1 MVAKRHGDPK
11 PPPEVISYYEQFP
24 EESRLMS
31 GPFRL
36 EFERTKE
43 ILSRVLAKPPSVV
56 VDVGGA
62 AGTYSS
68 WLSALGYEVHLVD
81 GSPRLVEEARRR
93 SATLAKPISS
103 LLIGDARR
111 LPQGNGSA
119 NAVLLMGPLYHLPAA
134 ADRLLALREALRV
147 LVRSGVVVTAAISR
161 YASAL
166 DGLARKLA
174 LDPRFVEMRDRDLE
188 DGQHRNKTDDM
199 SYFTT
204 APEPRAPRR
213 LRGVPTWTPGR
224 GRRDV
229 AIGGDPPSFRL
240 TTGWT

>member
-81 GSPRLVEEARRR
+81 ASPRLVEEARRR

-111 LPQGNGSA
+111 LPQRNGSA

-147 LVRSGVVVTAAISR
+147 LVR
-161 YASAL
+161 
-166 DGLARKLA
+166 
-174 LDPRFVEMRDRDLE
+174 
-188 DGQHRNKTDDM
+188 
-199 SYFTT
+199 
-204 APEPRAPRR
+204 
-213 LRGVPTWTPGR
+213 
-224 GRRDV
+224 
-229 AIGGDPPSFRL
+229 
-240 TTGWT
+240 

>member
-1 MVAKRHGDPK
+1 MVAKRDRDPK
-11 PPPEVISYYEQFP
+11 PPPEVMSYYERFP

-81 GSPRLVEEARRR
+81 ASPRLVEEARRR

-111 LPQGNGSA
+111 LPQRNGSA

-147 LVRSGVVVTAAISR
+147 LVRSGGDR
-161 YASAL
+161 
-166 DGLARKLA
+166 
-174 LDPRFVEMRDRDLE
+174 RDL
-188 DGQHRNKTDDM
+188 
-199 SYFTT
+199 
-204 APEPRAPRR
+204 AVCVRARR
-213 LRGVPTWTPGR
+213 PG
-224 GRRDV
+224 
-229 AIGGDPPSFRL
+229 A
-240 TTGWT
+240 